1 MDSASAGSPAPVAEV
16 TLVAVGDLMLA
27 RSVGHRIVSDGPDAV
42 FDDELRTLLRG
53 ADLTLGNLECVIS
66 EYGEPAP
73 KSYTFRAPPA
83 AAAALASAGFDAVAL
98 ANNHSLDY
106 GPGALLDTIARL
118 AGAGVAAA
126 GAGSDGTAAMA
137 PAVFERSGLRI
148 AVVSLV
154 DAPAEGSFSR
164 DGWEARTGRPGVA
177 WADAGTVAAAVSDAS
192 AQADVVIVM
201 LHFGNEYATT
211 PTSKQRELAHAA
223 IDAGA
228 LLVVGSHPHL
238 LQEVEEYG
246 GGLIAYSLG
255 NFVFDGFEG
264 DANTTAVLRVTLGAS
279 GVASWSLLP
288 ASIDWSGL
296 PRLDH

>member
-1 MDSASAGSPAPVAEV
+1 M
-16 TLVAVGDLMLA
+16 
-27 RSVGHRIVSDGPDAV
+27 
-42 FDDELRTLLRG
+42 
-53 ADLTLGNLECVIS
+53 
-66 EYGEPAP
+66 
-73 KSYTFRAPPA
+73 
-83 AAAALASAGFDAVAL
+83 
-98 ANNHSLDY
+98 
-106 GPGALLDTIARL
+106 
-118 AGAGVAAA
+118 
-126 GAGSDGTAAMA
+126 
-137 PAVFERSGLRI
+137 
-148 AVVSLV
+148 SLV

-264 DANTTAVLRVTLGAS
+264 DANTTAVLRVTLGAT

-296 PRLDH
+296 PHLDH